1 MPFQPTPE
9 MYGVLVLVF
18 ARIYTF
24 INFLP
29 LIGGDDVPGMVKVIL
44 CASLTPFLSF
54 PLLVQG
60 ANYDIDSPFML
71 LLIKELVLG
80 ALMSLIVSLPLR
92 IPEIIGDVID
102 NQRGAAVTD
111 SFNPTSGGQS
121 SMLGQL
127 LSLTI
132 MTYFITEGG
141 ITSLVHLLGNSFTLA
156 PVGVVEM
163 IQFGNR
169 ELLTVLYDLFTN
181 YLKLFAILALPV
193 MVAMFMAEVSLA
205 ISSRFAQSIN
215 VFSMAQPIK
224 AAIAIGMMIALLPK
238 INSAIMEALRVTMKM
253 FGDV

>member
-1 MPFQPTPE
+1 MPFQPTVE

-29 LIGGDDVPGMVKVIL
+29 LIGGDDVPGMAKTIL
-44 CASLTPFLSF
+44 CASLTPFMAF

-60 ANYDIDSPFML
+60 VNFEITAPFYL
-71 LLIKELVLG
+71 LLIKELVIG

-92 IPEIIGDVID
+92 IPELIGDVID

-132 MTYFITEGG
+132 MVYFLTDGG
-141 ITSLVHLLGNSFTLA
+141 LNLLVNLLGNSFALT
-156 PVGVVEM
+156 PVGNVDM
-163 IQFGNR
+163 LHFGNQK
-169 ELLTVLYDLFTN
+169 LYDTMVELFTN
-181 YLKLFAILALPV
+181 YLRLFAILALPV

-205 ISSRFAQSIN
+205 IASRFAQSMN

-224 AAIAIGMMIALLPK
+224 AAIAIGMMVSLLPK
-238 INSAIMEALRVTMKM
+238 INSTIMEALRVTMKM
-253 FGDV
+253 FGSV

>member
-1 MPFQPTPE
+1 MPFQATPE
-9 MYGVLVLVF
+9 MYGVLILVF
-18 ARIYTF
+18 ARIYAF

-29 LIGGDDVPGMVKVIL
+29 MIGGDDVPAMVKTIL
-44 CASLTPFLSF
+44 CASLTPFISF
-54 PLLVQG
+54 PMLVTG
-60 ANYDIDSPFML
+60 VSFDPNSPFLL

-111 SFNPTSGGQS
+111 SFNPTSGEQS
-121 SMLGQL
+121 STLGQL

-132 MTYFITEGG
+132 MAYFLTEGG
-141 ITSLVHLLGNSFTLA
+141 ITTLVNLLGNSFFLA
-156 PVGVVEM
+156 PIGNMEFL
-163 IQFGNR
+163 QFGNKK
-169 ELLTVLYDLFTN
+169 LLDVMIELFTN

-193 MVAMFMAEVSLA
+193 MVAMFMAEVALA
-205 ISSRFAQSIN
+205 IASRFAQSMN

-224 AAIAIGMMIALLPK
+224 AVIAIAMMIGLLPK

>member
-1 MPFQPTPE
+1 MPFHATPE
-9 MYGVLVLVF
+9 MYGVLILVF

-29 LIGGDDVPGMVKVIL
+29 LIGGDDVPGMVKTIL

-60 ANYDIDSPFML
+60 ASFDPSAPFFL

-111 SFNPTSGGQS
+111 SFNPTSGEQS

-132 MTYFITEGG
+132 MTYFLTEGG
-141 ITSLVHLLGNSFTLA
+141 ITTLVNLLGNSFSLA
-156 PVGVVEM
+156 PIGDVELFH
-163 IQFGNR
+163 FGNKK
-169 ELLTVLYDLFTN
+169 LMDVMVDLFTN

-193 MVAMFMAEVSLA
+193 MVAMFMAEVALA
-205 ISSRFAQSIN
+205 IASRFAQSMN

-224 AAIAIGMMIALLPK
+224 ATIAIAMMIGLLPK
-238 INSAIMEALRVTMKM
+238 INSAIMEALHITMKM
-253 FGDV
+253 FGNV

>member
-1 MPFQPTPE
+1 MPFSPTLE
-9 MYGVLVLVF
+9 TYGVVVLVF

-29 LIGGDDVPGMVKVIL
+29 LVGGDEVPGMVKTIF
-44 CASLTPFLSF
+44 CASLTPFLAS

-60 ANYDIDSPFML
+60 VSYEITAPFYL
-71 LLIKELVLG
+71 LLIKELLVG

-92 IPEIIGDVID
+92 IPELIGDVID

-111 SFNPTSGGQS
+111 SFNPTSGEQS

-132 MTYFITEGG
+132 MTYFLSEGG
-141 ITSLVHLLGNSFTLA
+141 LNQLVNLLGNSFTLT
-156 PVGVVEM
+156 PVGNM
-163 IQFGNR
+163 DFLHFGNKR
-169 ELLTVLYDLFTN
+169 LYDSLVGMFVSYIGLFS
-181 YLKLFAILALPV
+181 ILALPV
-193 MVAMFMAEVSLA
+193 MVAMFMAEISLA
-205 ISSRFAQSIN
+205 IASRFAQSLN

-224 AAIAIGMMIALLPK
+224 AVIAIAMMIPLLVK
-238 INSAIMEALRVTMKM
+238 INSAIMEALHVTMKM